1 MLTTALVAWNFAGQP
16 LGLYDYYKDPSQ
28 SAALDPHHSSSSDAR
43 VTQVALPSYSVV
55 GRWSLGLTTQ
65 IGDHLSHHGESDAV
79 SPLDGEER
87 EEGREEGRARGIG
100 EGGRE

>member
-1 MLTTALVAWNFAGQP
+1 MLQRIIRDDG
-16 LGLYDYYKDPSQ
+16 K
-28 SAALDPHHSSSSDAR
+28 AAVDPHHSSSDAR

-79 SPLDGEER
+79 SPSVGRREER
-87 EEGREEGRARGIG
+87 E
-100 EGGRE
+100 GGRRGSGRQGVSER

>member
-1 MLTTALVAWNFAGQP
+1 MPQRIIRDDG
-16 LGLYDYYKDPSQ
+16 K
-28 SAALDPHHSSSSDAR
+28 AAVDPHHSSSDAR
-43 VTQVALPSYSVV
+43 VTQVALPASLPSYSVV

-87 EEGREEGRARGIG
+87 E
-100 EGGRE
+100 GGRRGSGRQGGSER